1 MNNSDPTLQMLFNQ
15 QLSEYREIKDLRE
28 KLRAAEMR
36 HQALADEIQQKLT
49 SACDC
54 PPDCQGP
61 DNNGNKLCRA
71 ELPTAG
77 ESGLAGPA
85 PASDDTQSAGRGF
98 SAVDAL
104 VEAQRNSRR
113 FRDRVDA
120 AFDEAAKARRGNP
133 LYDLEW
139 AT

>member
-1 MNNSDPTLQMLFNQ
+1 MSEHLCPPSDEQLSTLQMLLNQ

-36 HQALADEIQQKLT
+36 HQALADEIQRVLT
-49 SACDC
+49 A
-54 PPDCQGP
+54 
-61 DNNGNKLCRA
+61 
-71 ELPTAG
+71 LPL
-77 ESGLAGPA
+77 SGDLAISLTPAGPA
-85 PASDDTQSAGRGF
+85 PASTIPSAGGGF

-120 AFDEAAKARRGNP
+120 AFDEAARVRRGNP

>member
-1 MNNSDPTLQMLFNQ
+1 MSEPSRPVSTDQLSTLQMLLNQ

-36 HQALADEIQQKLT
+36 HQALADEIQRVLT
-49 SACDC
+49 A
-54 PPDCQGP
+54 
-61 DNNGNKLCRA
+61 
-71 ELPTAG
+71 LPVSG
-77 ESGLAGPA
+77 EAISLTPAGPA

-104 VEAQRNSRR
+104 VEHERKRAHNMEQ
-113 FRDRVDA
+113 FDRAVREGLQQLRA
-120 AFDEAAKARRGNP
+120 SNPRFDE
-133 LYDLEW
+133 EW

>member
-1 MNNSDPTLQMLFNQ
+1 MTDQLSTLQMLLNQ
-15 QLSEYREIKDLRE
+15 QLNEYREIKDLRE

-36 HQALADEIQQKLT
+36 HQALADEIQRVLT
-49 SACDC
+49 A
-54 PPDCQGP
+54 
-61 DNNGNKLCRA
+61 
-71 ELPTAG
+71 LPVSG
-77 ESGLAGPA
+77 EAISLTPAGPA

-120 AFDEAAKARRGNP
+120 AFDEADKARRGNP

-139 AT
+139 SA